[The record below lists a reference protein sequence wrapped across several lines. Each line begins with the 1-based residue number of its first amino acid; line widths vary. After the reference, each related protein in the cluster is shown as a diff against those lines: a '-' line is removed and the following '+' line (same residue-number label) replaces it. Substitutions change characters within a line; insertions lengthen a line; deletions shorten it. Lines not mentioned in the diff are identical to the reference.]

1 MPLSCRK
8 TSYTRT
14 MRFKAFLICRPEDT
28 QSLQVPFYLSL
39 VWADTEP
46 QWLTSPHLKGPFPCP
61 LGMKY
66 FKWSDLTNGIK
77 TNKTNKLDSLSS
89 LTWQKELITHLA
101 ETTNGQTI
109 KPDSWPSLLPVGK
122 TEPSLHHWALCTHYV
137 LSSAVQPGLVAW
149 FLLFLDQLWE
159 GKDPQNKLKKS

>member
-8 TSYTRT
+8 TSYTHT

-46 QWLTSPHLKGPFPCP
+46 QWLTSPHLKVPFPCP

-77 TNKTNKLDSLSS
+77 TNKTNKPDSLSS

-122 TEPSLHHWALCTHYV
+122 TEPPLHHWALLYTLCSQQCSPAWPSGLIPSV
-137 LSSAVQPGLVAW
+137 PGPALGR
-149 FLLFLDQLWE
+149 E
-159 GKDPQNKLKKS
+159 GSPE

>member
-28 QSLQVPFYLSL
+28 QCLQVPFYLSL

-109 KPDSWPSLLPVGK
+109 KRDSWPSLLPVWK
-122 TEPSLHHWALCTHYV
+122 TEPPLHHWAFLYTPCSQQCSPAWSGGLIPSV
-137 LSSAVQPGLVAW
+137 PGPALGR
-149 FLLFLDQLWE
+149 E
-159 GKDPQNKLKKS
+159 GSPK